1 MKLNGMMKTDYGLRS
16 HETYQSQ
23 SGRVGKAQRAHADYH
38 AEPEQ
43 PMSRYRRSLATGG
56 TFFFTVTLAD
66 RRSRLLVEH
75 IERLRHAWRVAQS
88 RYPFETIAVCIL
100 PDHLHAVWSL
110 PGGEADFGRRWGAI
124 KRLFFDRPLRRAHAL
139 HKQNCQT
146 RKGHLATP
154 FLGTPDPG

>member
-1 MKLNGMMKTDYGLRS
+1 
-16 HETYQSQ
+16 
-23 SGRVGKAQRAHADYH
+23 
-38 AEPEQ
+38 
-43 PMSRYRRSLATGG
+43 MSRYRRSVAAGG

-75 IERLRHAWRVAQS
+75 IERLRRAWRVTQS
-88 RYPFETIAVCIL
+88 RYPFETLAVCIL
-100 PDHLHAVWSL
+100 PDHLHAVWTL
-110 PGGEADFGRRWGAI
+110 PDGDADFGRRWGAI

-146 RKGHLATP
+146 RKGHLATA